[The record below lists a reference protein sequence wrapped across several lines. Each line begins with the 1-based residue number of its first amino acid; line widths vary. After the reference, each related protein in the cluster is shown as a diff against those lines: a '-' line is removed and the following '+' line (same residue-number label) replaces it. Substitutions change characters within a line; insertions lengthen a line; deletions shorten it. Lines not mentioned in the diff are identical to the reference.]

1 MSVTYIPPRQT
12 KRWSGLYPG
21 NYYGVLW
28 KTFNVDLDKSEGN
41 VSLSRRFE
49 RIEDSTEHTGTGFD
63 NQVSAFLRT
72 NSDCTDRYW
81 ALFNG
86 GRLAKTDS
94 TTPENA
100 TVPSDDWDSDALA
113 STPTTCRDMT
123 IHGNDSRNDSGRNKL
138 FVTLDSGDIAVLN
151 DTGNS
156 AWTASWWET
165 KQVQNP
171 LTPDGN
177 GATLFR
183 PIEYFPYTKITIVGS
198 GSLIHT
204 VSRPSDTQNDTFTYG
219 RLVLPKDLS
228 ARHIFHTPTRAW
240 ILCDNRYGGEGGI
253 VEWDGFSSSYIQ
265 IHRAYGTSALS
276 GVNYNGVPIV
286 LNSKGVFLEYAGT
299 SFQPMIRN
307 GQQVAFP
314 MIDDMGASLV
324 TGSDTAIAVSV
335 FPRGITAGEDGLI
348 YINAAESNITS
359 QRYGAGVWCLNP
371 MNGRLYSKYS
381 LGRWGDSVDY
391 GHQDLQAP
399 GVLSWIPS
407 GVSTRNL
414 IAGGIINTTAT
425 AGNQTGIWL
434 LEAPT
439 STTLTRG
446 HFITQYISSD
456 DIKDFWDT
464 LWLRFRRLM
473 TTGSS
478 IIVKGRG
485 VRSLVLANRRPLS
498 ATITWTTT
506 TTFTLTLASAD
517 DSLSVGDEV
526 EVLNGVNAGYLA
538 HITTITGA
546 HGALQTITI
555 DETVTTGS
563 STSTARFER
572 WKKLG
577 TMTSTSVYEQFMN
590 VGIDSSFM
598 QFKVELRGLANEM
611 EFTELISNHESSL
624 KVKK

>member
-1 MSVTYIPPRQT
+1 MPNTHIPPKET
-12 KRWSGLYPG
+12 KRWTGTYPG
-21 NYYGVLW
+21 NFYGVLW

-49 RIEDSTEHTGTGFD
+49 RIEDSTEFAMG
-63 NQVSAFLRT
+63 NQFSVFLRT

-81 ALFNG
+81 ALNNG
-86 GRLAKTDS
+86 GTLAKTDS
-94 TTPENA
+94 TQPENA
-100 TVPSDDWDSDALA
+100 TLPSEDWDLDAIA
-113 STPTTCRDMT
+113 STPTSARDMT

-151 DTGNS
+151 DTGNN

-165 KQVQNP
+165 KQGQSP

-198 GSLIHT
+198 GNLIHT
-204 VSRPSDTQNDTFTYG
+204 ISRPSDTQNDTVTYA
-219 RLVLPKDLS
+219 RLTLPKDLN

-276 GVNYNGVPIV
+276 GVNYNGNPVV

-299 SFQPMIRN
+299 SFQPMVRN
-307 GQQVAFP
+307 GQQVVFT
-314 MIDDMGASLV
+314 MIDDMGASLT
-324 TGSDTAIAVSV
+324 TGADTAMAVSV
-335 FPRGITAGEDGLI
+335 FPRGMVVGEDGLI
-348 YINAAESNITS
+348 YINAAESNIMS
-359 QRYGAGVWCLNP
+359 QRYGAGIWCLNP
-371 MNGRLYSKYS
+371 SSGRLYNKHS
-381 LGRWGDSVDY
+381 LGRWGDSTDY

-399 GVLSWIPS
+399 GGLYWVPS

-414 IAGGIINTTAT
+414 LAGGIINTTAT
-425 AGNQTGIWL
+425 AGNQAGIWL

-446 HFITQYISSD
+446 HFITQFISSD
-456 DIKDFWDT
+456 GIKDFWDI

-473 TTGSS
+473 TAGSS

-485 VRSLVLANRRPLS
+485 VRPLVLANRRPLS
-498 ATITWTTT
+498 ATITWTST
-506 TTFTLTLASAD
+506 TTFTLTLAAAD

-538 HITTITGA
+538 HITTISGNHA
-546 HGALQTITI
+546 AIQTITI
-555 DETVTTGS
+555 DETVTTAS

-577 TMTSTSVYEQFMN
+577 TITSTSVYEQFVN
-590 VGIDSSFM
+590 TGIDSSFI

-611 EFTELISNHESSL
+611 EFTEMIANHEPSINI
-624 KVKK
+624 KR